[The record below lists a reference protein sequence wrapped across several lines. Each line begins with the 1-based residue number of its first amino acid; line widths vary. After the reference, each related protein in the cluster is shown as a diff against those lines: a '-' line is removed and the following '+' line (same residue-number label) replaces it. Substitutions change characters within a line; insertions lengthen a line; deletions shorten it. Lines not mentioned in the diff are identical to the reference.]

1 MPLSIKHTLQD
12 TAWMIVLQGL
22 NYLVPLFVWP
32 YLMVILGAE
41 GFGIVGFALQLMQ
54 FMMIVVD
61 FGFNLS
67 ATKKIATAPDQET
80 IDKVATETLYS
91 KLCLLAVCAAL
102 TFVILLI
109 PHYAPYRLAVL
120 VMFPMLI
127 GNIFSFQ
134 WLYQG
139 FGRIKQVSMVNCIC
153 RLLILPLT
161 FWLVKQ
167 PDDVLLAVGIQSS
180 TFVLSGIVM
189 TIWTVRER
197 LFSLV
202 PMYWRAIHM
211 ALKDSLPLFLS
222 TATSSVY
229 AVLFVV
235 ILGYFTTPYE
245 VGCYAAVEKIM
256 RVMCYL
262 FLLPAIQVFY
272 PHVSKLFTE
281 NRQAAQQLVRRIL
294 CVLIAVMALMGIAL
308 FFGGETAIRLLG
320 KDYSGTESLFRIMAF
335 VPLFVALSGVCG
347 QLGLVACGEA
357 KQYRQ
362 FRNVYFAG
370 AGAALLSVAVLSPVL
385 NAHWAAGCLLL
396 AEGIVGIGMYVCYKR
411 I

>member
-32 YLMVILGAE
+32 YLMVVLGAE

-189 TIWTVRER
+189 T
-197 LFSLV
+197 
-202 PMYWRAIHM
+202 
-211 ALKDSLPLFLS
+211 SLPLFLS

-294 CVLIAVMALMGIAL
+294 SVLIAVMALMGIAL

>member
-1 MPLSIKHTLQD
+1 MQLVERNMMHDTLWV
-12 TAWMIVLQGL
+12 TVLQGL
-22 NYLVPLFVWP
+22 NYLIPLFVWP
-32 YLMVILGAE
+32 YLMVVLGAE
-41 GFGIVGFALQLMQ
+41 GFGIVGFALQLLQ
-54 FMMIVVD
+54 FLMIVVD

-80 IDKVATETLYS
+80 IDKVATDTLYA
-91 KLCLLAVCAAL
+91 KLCLLAACAAL
-102 TFVILLI
+102 TFVIMLI
-109 PHYAPYRLAVL
+109 PHYAPYRMAVL

-139 FGRIKQVSMVNCIC
+139 KGRIRQVSVVNCVC

-161 FWLVKQ
+161 FWLVCK
-167 PDDVLLAVGIQSS
+167 PEDVLMAVAIQSS
-180 TFVLSGIVM
+180 TFMLSGLVM
-189 TIWTVRER
+189 TLWTIRER

-202 PMYWRAIHM
+202 PTRWGDICM
-211 ALKDSLPLFLS
+211 AMKESLPLFLS
-222 TATSSVY
+222 NATSSVY

-262 FLLPAIQVFY
+262 FLMPAIQVFY
-272 PHVSKLFTE
+272 PHVSKLFME
-281 NRQAAQQLVRRIL
+281 NRQTAQRLVRRIL
-294 CVLIAVMALMGIAL
+294 GILIAVMAVIGVAL
-308 FFGGETAIRLLG
+308 FFGGETVIRLLG
-320 KDYSGTESLFRIMAF
+320 KDYSGTEALFRIMAF
-335 VPLFVALSGVCG
+335 VPVFVTISGVCG
-347 QLGLVACGEA
+347 QLGLVACGEE

-362 FRNVYFAG
+362 FRNVYFVG
-370 AGAALLSVAVLSPVL
+370 AGGALLSIAVFSPVL
-385 NAHWAAGCLLL
+385 NALWAAVCLLL
-396 AEGIVGIGMYVCYKR
+396 AEGIVGIGMYWHYRR

>member
-1 MPLSIKHTLQD
+1 
-12 TAWMIVLQGL
+12 
-22 NYLVPLFVWP
+22 
-32 YLMVILGAE
+32 
-41 GFGIVGFALQLMQ
+41 
-54 FMMIVVD
+54 
-61 FGFNLS
+61 
-67 ATKKIATAPDQET
+67 
-80 IDKVATETLYS
+80 
-91 KLCLLAVCAAL
+91 
-102 TFVILLI
+102 
-109 PHYAPYRLAVL
+109 
-120 VMFPMLI
+120 MFPMLI

-167 PDDVLLAVGIQSS
+167 PDDVLLAAGIQSS

-202 PMYWRAIHM
+202 PMYWRAIRM

-335 VPLFVALSGVCG
+335 VPLFKPVC
-347 QLGLVACGEA
+347 E
-357 KQYRQ
+357 
-362 FRNVYFAG
+362 
-370 AGAALLSVAVLSPVL
+370 VLSFALPGHRTTTKLPQHPCRFHLFPHHTKLWCFFSSVPKRMVEL
-385 NAHWAAGCLLL
+385 LQFGSDAFEKVKVITIVRPFIPRFSFAHTDSPLFYYFLFLLQ
-396 AEGIVGIGMYVCYKR
+396 IYKKGAPFWGTP
-411 I
+411 